1 MIAWRNHW
9 KAEMISPAFAQK
21 MARYNRWQNASLY
34 AAADRLSDS
43 ARREDRGA
51 FFRSIHGT
59 LNHLLWADAMWMNR
73 LAGGPKPAVGL
84 SDSPAFRSDWAST
97 KTERAQIDELLIG
110 WADRLDEA
118 ALDGDL
124 SWFSGARGTDI
135 VMPRALVVAHVFN
148 HQTHHRG
155 QVHAML
161 TAAGSRPEDTDLIFM

>member
-1 MIAWRNHW
+1 
-9 KAEMISPAFAQK
+9 MISPAFAQK

-34 AAADRLSDS
+34 AAADRLSEA
-43 ARREDRGA
+43 ARREDHGA

-59 LNHLLWADAMWMNR
+59 LNHLLWADVMWMSR
-73 LAGGPKPAVGL
+73 LAGGPAPQVGL
-84 SDSPAFRSDWAST
+84 RDSSAFHSDWAST
-97 KTERAQIDELLIG
+97 KTERAQLDEILIG

-118 ALDGDL
+118 ALAGDL

-135 VMPRALVVAHVFN
+135 VMPRTLVVAHVFN

-161 TAAGSRPEDTDLIFM
+161 TAAGARLEDTDLIFM